1 MKTHLSEGEQGE
13 VLNMATTLEKVK
25 QRRPSDITPLQGMTA
40 NVHRMTPLAANG
52 GKSNL
57 QATCLISQGEC
68 CEKNWRLQ
76 CTSWTACS
84 LMAMHLFLGL
94 TGSWSVFN

>member
-25 QRRPSDITPLQGMTA
+25 QRRPSDITPLQGMTV

-52 GKSNL
+52 RKVQFTGNMSDKSRGVL
-57 QATCLISQGEC
+57 
-68 CEKNWRLQ
+68 
-76 CTSWTACS
+76 
-84 LMAMHLFLGL
+84 
-94 TGSWSVFN
+94 